1 MPFRVSLD
9 LPTPRVLTPRVLPL
23 DLLLALALAGP
34 GGADIAPA
42 TRVAPLSIVV

>member
-9 LPTPRVLTPRVLPL
+9 LPTPRALAL

-34 GGADIAPA
+34 DGADIAPA
-42 TRVAPLSIVV
+42 TWVAPLTNVVG